1 MESDMAFGWYHCDN
15 GLFKWVGVR
24 KYIKRFN
31 PKIPKMLNLNY
42 LACKALLKK
51 SEEETPYMVERYQN
65 GTLFVV
71 NMNSKRGILITDRQC
86 TFSKS
91 YLILYKSEYITE
103 SSYNSIVDKILEM
116 FKEFDNLC

>member
-1 MESDMAFGWYHCDN
+1 MAFGWYHCDN
-15 GLFKWVGVR
+15 GIFKWVGVR
-24 KYIKRFN
+24 KFIKRFN

-51 SEEETPYMVERYQN
+51 SEEETPYLVERCQN

-71 NMNSKRGILITDRQC
+71 NMNIRRGILINKRGILITTDRQ
-86 TFSKS
+86 
-91 YLILYKSEYITE
+91 ILYEPEYITE

-116 FKEFDNLC
+116 FKEFDDLCYRV